1 MGGNKRKKD
10 HGSTDDDREHIRSR
24 FNAEK
29 VKGLHA
35 KLRVECA
42 EDGGGGD
49 AMAAWVR
56 HTEDA
61 EGLAEYAKGG
71 QFKCIERVCC

>member
-10 HGSTDDDREHIRSR
+10 HGSADADPEHIRSR
-24 FNAEK
+24 FNAAK

-42 EDGGGGD
+42 NDGD

-71 QFKCIERVCC
+71 QFNYLELVYC